1 MCDYSL
7 MSLPNRLAA
16 EGEELVVH
24 RFPTGSMGFTSVL
37 GLCQYMESRR
47 AASLW
52 QRFMGCFIE
61 GCSVPAVCIPP
72 AARLL
77 LRNVAADLR
86 RKHGLEADE
95 EVRFVQ
101 LSAEPNTYR
110 DAICF
115 RNGAVLLLQDLPP
128 GQAAKVLDL
137 GESREEV
144 PAEFGSLLNSY

>member
-1 MCDYSL
+1 

-24 RFPTGSMGFTSVL
+24 RFATGCMGFTSVVDL
-37 GLCQYMESRR
+37 RQYVESRR
-47 AASLW
+47 TASFW
-52 QRFMGCFIE
+52 QRVKGCFVE
-61 GCSVPAVCIPP
+61 GPSVPAVCIPP

-77 LRNVAADLR
+77 LRNVGADLR
-86 RKHGLEADE
+86 RKHGLESDE

-110 DAICF
+110 DAVCF
-115 RNGAVLLLQDLPP
+115 RSGTVLGLQNLPA
-128 GQAAKVLDL
+128 GQEAKVLDL

-144 PAEFGSLLNSY
+144 PVEFGSLLNSY